1 MSEEVINLP
10 SRFEQLEYL
19 ESTGSQYIDI
29 DYIPTNTTGFWV
41 DAEQITHSNG
51 VPVGSGCDRNS
62 PADAMMPP
70 RWLKST
76 NNSAGF
82 GWGGWSSWG
91 NISNGGRFISKLN
104 FCNDKKAYLETLGD
118 NPQQL
123 SRDLGELSF
132 TPTKSTLFFKT
143 SVNPGVADY
152 NWYGRIYEVKITQ
165 DTEIIRDFIPAYDK
179 VLEKPCMFDL
189 VTQTSY
195 YNQGSGEFLY
205 YHEEPIIS
213 IPYGYKRCIFL
224 ESTGTQ
230 YIDTQIAATSSHGL
244 WADVLGTSSEDRN
257 IFGCSHIE
265 TVDGVEQITSL
276 SLPKNNST
284 HSYYYGLSQGNFT
297 EDSTYYNKRYTKFIN
312 YLNLKLAGL
321 QKLNTANTSALVDE
335 EFELESNIFLFT
347 NNETIRNEDGTIS
360 STIGAAVNG
369 EINPNTFIGKIYRA
383 KITYEENI
391 IADFIPCLDDK
402 GKPCMY
408 DLISQTPFY
417 NANAEG
423 TDFKYV
429 VKGKIPSWYKRIEYL
444 ESTATSG
451 FGIDTGIKGSNS
463 VEFSIKFNCL
473 YSGTGCI
480 LGSRISSARNEIQV
494 SSHNNGIF
502 RMGNNNYNIPFS
514 INAIHEASLVDGKY
528 ILDDTVT
535 TVDVGNWKNDFN
547 IHLFVLNESNNLT
560 QGSRS
565 KIYFCKLYENKEL
578 VRDFVPCLDDNGIPC
593 MYDLV
598 EGIPYYNIGSGEFL
612 YNKGLEGSYTGFGQ
626 LSGIGNRL
634 GGGTDGLPPTYTRV
648 NYLES
653 TGIENI
659 KLPTPNLYETH
670 ELFTVVTDCQFLS
683 ENKTRMGFIAR
694 GGLSWG
700 TDYTNDR
707 NGRLV
712 AGASGSPF
720 LLDVFGRNRNVVTYS
735 TTYYLTA
742 DGTPHPADTP
752 TGNTTWT
759 QTISVGDK
767 KSGGANG
774 NGKLPDTWDYGV
786 FLVSYEATTVSYPV
800 RIWSC
805 KCWCDSVSYDL
816 IPCLD
821 DNGRPCMFDRVSRTS
836 FYNSGTGEFLYG

>member
-10 SRFEQLEYL
+10 
-19 ESTGSQYIDI
+19 
-29 DYIPTNTTGFWV
+29 
-41 DAEQITHSNG
+41 
-51 VPVGSGCDRNS
+51 
-62 PADAMMPP
+62 
-70 RWLKST
+70 
-76 NNSAGF
+76 
-82 GWGGWSSWG
+82 
-91 NISNGGRFISKLN
+91 
-104 FCNDKKAYLETLGD
+104 
-118 NPQQL
+118 
-123 SRDLGELSF
+123 
-132 TPTKSTLFFKT
+132 
-143 SVNPGVADY
+143 
-152 NWYGRIYEVKITQ
+152 
-165 DTEIIRDFIPAYDK
+165 
-179 VLEKPCMFDL
+179 
-189 VTQTSY
+189 
-195 YNQGSGEFLY
+195 
-205 YHEEPIIS
+205 
-213 IPYGYKRCIFL
+213 YGYKQCLFL

-230 YIDTQIAATSSHGL
+230 YINTNYVATNNTGAYVKWSLTNIKNYSNVLTSFGISTDDT
-244 WADVLGTSSEDRN
+244 ADSCFMIPHWNGNNNAYLSVFMSQSENALRLENQTAPTLYSIHESRLNYYNSSEVYIDTILMGN
-257 IFGCSHIE
+257 VDNVSENMENDLPLYLFGC
-265 TVDGVEQITSL
+265 
-276 SLPKNNST
+276 N
-284 HSYYYGLSQGNFT
+284 
-297 EDSTYYNKRYTKFIN
+297 
-312 YLNLKLAGL
+312 
-321 QKLNTANTSALVDE
+321 KLNALSTADSM
-335 EFELESNIFLFT
+335 
-347 NNETIRNEDGTIS
+347 
-360 STIGAAVNG
+360 IGR
-369 EINPNTFIGKIYRA
+369 IYRA
-383 KITYEENI
+383 TITEGEEV
-391 IADFIPCLDDK
+391 AMDLIPCLDDN

-408 DLISQTPFY
+408 DLVTQTPFY

-423 TDFKYV
+423 NDFRYV
-429 VKGKIPSWYKRIEYL
+429 VKGKIPSWYKRVKYL

-451 FGIDTGIKGSNS
+451 FGIDTGIKGSNN

-480 LGSRISSARNEIQV
+480 LGSRISSGRNEIQV

-502 RMGNNNYNIPFS
+502 RMGNINYNIPFS

-535 TVDVGNWKNDFN
+535 TVDVGNWANNFN

-578 VRDFVPCLDDNGIPC
+578 VRDFVPCLDDNGRPC
-593 MYDLV
+593 MFDLV

-626 LSGIGNRL
+626 LSGLGNRL
-634 GGGTDGLPPTYTRV
+634 GGGTDGLPPAYTRV

-712 AGASGSPF
+712 AGGSGLPF
-720 LLDVFGRNRNVVTYS
+720 LLNVFGRNRNVVTYS